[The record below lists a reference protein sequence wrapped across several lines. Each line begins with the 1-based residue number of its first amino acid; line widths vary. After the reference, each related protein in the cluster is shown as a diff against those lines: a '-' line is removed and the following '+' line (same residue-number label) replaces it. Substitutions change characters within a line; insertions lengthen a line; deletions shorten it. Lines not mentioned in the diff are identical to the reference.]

1 MAQELRSSAGLF
13 RQLARVLPGGIFDVE
28 LVATGWADVE
38 VVATGWDYSVARD
51 VAHGRCV
58 AAQMGCGSWSDRKE
72 RSTRVCVC
80 VSCVRVSM
88 CVCMCAC
95 EYVRACVVAVLV
107 SSRLDRMDVWTSGNA
122 CLGNSLESRFS
133 VRFFL
138 RQWHPGTLRRC
149 PSLGSAA

>member
-1 MAQELRSSAGLF
+1 VAQELRSSAGLF

-72 RSTRVCVC
+72 LSTRVCVC

-107 SSRLDRMDVWTSGNA
+107 SSRLDRI
-122 CLGNSLESRFS
+122 CLGQRDAWQRTS
-133 VRFFL
+133 VREGIFQLGFL